1 MRMTDG
7 ISFSLSSSC
16 LSNKGLIEGA
26 GLRQE
31 ETAGQAE
38 LERRMRGTKRRSP
51 DGVPH
56 VESVQ
61 RLRPVGAPSRQAD
74 EGWQPI
80 RDVDE
85 LVAGG
90 SRLLQQRAGDESYAA
105 DPSFPQRPLPPSQRP
120 VAPTVQRL
128 TAVICPT
135 SRRGDLKSVN
145 CEAAQV

>member
-16 LSNKGLIEGA
+16 LGNKGLIEGA
-26 GLRQE
+26 GLQQE

-38 LERRMRGTKRRSP
+38 VERRTRGTKRRSP

-56 VESVQ
+56 VESIQ
-61 RLRPVGAPSRQAD
+61 RLRPVGAPSSQAD

-85 LVAGG
+85 LAADG
-90 SRLLQQRAGDESYAA
+90 SWLLQQRAGDESYAA
-105 DPSFPQRPLPPSQRP
+105 DPSFPQRPLPPTQRP

-135 SRRGDLKSVN
+135 SRQD
-145 CEAAQV
+145 EEI